1 VDFEI
6 NQIKDTITGIDK
18 TLGENDKILKTLQDS
33 ISQLSLVSREVSDYV
48 SQVLNNVKG
57 DNDDNGLQITVSALL
72 EIRKHLDQKP
82 TSVSNSI
89 SSISASSRTLLEI
102 RKREEF
108 VIESINAHR
117 EKIDNLKEE
126 ILDGSE
132 IKRSIG
138 NRPESLKDIRQA
150 KSELLNEE

>member
-1 VDFEI
+1 MDFEI